1 MKYGRDVIDPQDA
14 AFVFRYTL
22 LSLLL
27 TLLQSAIWWGFQG
40 DVVAGV
46 VCAAVTRLASVFR

>member
-1 MKYGRDVIDPQDA
+1 MVPGSGPSLLFITLMSHKYACRAIMKYGRDVIDPQDA

-27 TLLQSAIWWGFQG
+27 TFLQSAI
-40 DVVAGV
+40 
-46 VCAAVTRLASVFR
+46 